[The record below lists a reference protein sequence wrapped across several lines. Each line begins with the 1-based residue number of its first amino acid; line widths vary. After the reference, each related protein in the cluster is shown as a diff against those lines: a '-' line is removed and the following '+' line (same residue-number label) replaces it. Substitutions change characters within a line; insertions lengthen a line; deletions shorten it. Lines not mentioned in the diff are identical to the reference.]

1 MFDTKDQGG
10 SLTFVLI
17 VSAFVFSCHIAL
29 ATILYGLCLGFGAL
43 WQKHRKLK
51 PLLIGMAAV
60 PIIWGIHAFATSP
73 YSVGSTLNLV
83 YLNALDWV
91 TGFLHEKVGFSGGR
105 SFFIARF
112 LVRLLPISPI
122 MTFGLLFRRYLRRE
136 KSHVS
141 RAETPT
147 TPELPSSRKLAK
159 LRDSEE
165 GAFIGVD
172 SFRQPVY
179 LSDYE
184 RGMHTQV
191 IGSTGFG
198 KTASVLMPLLAADL
212 KRGKSVIFIDGKGD
226 MESLSAFTT
235 LVRETGREHD
245 TYIFAPSFPNLSN
258 PWNPLASGNP
268 VVQKDRIVG
277 AQIWSEEFYK
287 KKGEDLLQTV
297 LQIFDDLK
305 ITPSFPRLA
314 QFLKNPDADF
324 LQGKKFRDSK
334 VEQDYK
340 TIKTALKNDA
350 KNYAGI
356 IADINLFAESFLKP
370 MFTAEKGEGISLY
383 DIARNNKVVYFS
395 FPVLMME
402 DTMKR
407 IARMVIH
414 DLKVVCSEIQN
425 YVDKKDRNSISLFID
440 EFASFATENFVEL
453 LNKARSAGMGITIIH
468 QSLGDIEG
476 VDKNFARQIFE
487 NTNIKIVLR
496 VDDPE
501 TIEQYCRMAGTRQQ
515 LKFTYQ
521 TDMDVFGHRPSG
533 AASMREVDVFNIDPN
548 TFRKLRVGDA
558 VVMIKS
564 SRKFYNVR
572 LDYLNPPCEDLSM
585 YAEKARAM
593 VIDGVSAN
601 AETEETKVALP
612 VPESP
617 ASVMPKTKKIKRS
630 RSKLDKLPSDN
641 KNEAA

>member
-29 ATILYGLCLGFGAL
+29 ATILYGLCLGFSAL
-43 WQKHRKLK
+43 WQKHRKLR
-51 PLLIGMAAV
+51 PLLIGMASV
-60 PIIWGIHAFATSP
+60 PIIWGIHALATSP

-172 SFRQPVY
+172 SSRQPVY

-245 TYIFAPSFPNLSN
+245 TYLFAPSFPNLSN

-324 LQGKKFRDSK
+324 LQGKRFRDPK

-593 VIDGVSAN
+593 VIDGASAN
-601 AETEETKVALP
+601 AETEGTKVTLP
-612 VPESP
+612 AHESP
-617 ASVMPKTKKIKRS
+617 AGEAPKTKKTNRDRK
-630 RSKLDKLPSDN
+630 KLNNVSSEN